1 MSAASSATAALPT
14 LESSGYPLAYRSRLP
29 KVDSNAATTDGASRQ
44 FSVTVEAATLDGM
57 QKEGFVTAGRNSSG
71 WRLPTDESTQ
81 LRGRDAAPQP
91 LALHNAAVQACV
103 LAQLKSLV
111 TAQKLD
117 VVPTVGF
124 DSHFNLRGSFFRGDV
139 KSTVRG
145 LIVRIKLD
153 GALSNARAIA
163 LARQAL
169 RASPSIATLTT
180 PLVNT
185 FSIRLNS
192 DKVALPPGL
201 QSAQGLVSDPSGRLK
216 QARETGPVGALT
228 APVLEKLQNATVQPP
243 KAGEIP
249 VGLLPDIDRSIHIRG
264 EGSVDGAAIAV
275 RTSFFHPLGS
285 VFAYRAGLPDDD
297 VAGSRAPSPLAYLAG
312 SVAFCF
318 MTQFHRYAEVH
329 KLPIEGLRVVQ
340 IAPFAQSGS
349 AADGTLAAECGPIDT
364 HIFVDAAFDAA
375 RCEDM
380 LRMAHRTCFLHA
392 ALSDAQP
399 VMLAVELNGEEIA
412 APAEFA
418 SSSH

>member
-1 MSAASSATAALPT
+1 
-14 LESSGYPLAYRSRLP
+14 
-29 KVDSNAATTDGASRQ
+29 
-44 FSVTVEAATLDGM
+44 M
-57 QKEGFVTAGRNSSG
+57 QKEAFVTAGRHSSG

-103 LAQLKSLV
+103 LAQLRSLIIV
-111 TAQKLD
+111 QGLD
-117 VVPTVGF
+117 AAPTVGF

-145 LIVRIKLD
+145 LIVRIELAGTLTK
-153 GALSNARAIA
+153 AQAIA

-180 PLVNT
+180 ALTNT
-185 FSIRLNS
+185 FGIRLNGEQ
-192 DKVALPPGL
+192 VALPPGL
-201 QSAQGLVSDPSGRLK
+201 QSAQARVSDPSDRLQ
-216 QARETGPVGALT
+216 QARDGGPVDEAV
-228 APVLEKLQNATVQPP
+228 APVLEKLENATVRPTKP
-243 KAGEIP
+243 GEIP

-264 EGSVDGAAIAV
+264 EGVVDGDSIAA

-285 VFAYRAGLPDDD
+285 VFAYRADPHEEDA
-297 VAGSRAPSPLAYLAG
+297 AGGRAPSPLAYFAG

-349 AADGTLAAECGPIDT
+349 AALGTLAGECGPIDT

-392 ALSDAQP
+392 ALSEAQP
-399 VMLAVELNGEEIA
+399 VLFTVALNGEEIA
-412 APAEFA
+412 TTAEFVP
-418 SSSH
+418 S